1 MLLLAAA
8 AGVSQAALRS
18 DFAARSQYTYVAQ
31 DAQLLLATLMLH
43 GNHPTRIAAEAELL
57 FANLADG
64 GECVPAALA
73 AVPTLNHLPGVR
85 YSPSCEVY
93 SCVRS

>member
-1 MLLLAAA
+1 LVLLLAAA
-8 AGVSQAALRS
+8 AAVSQTELRS
-18 DFAARSQYTYVAQ
+18 DFAARSQYTYVAAQ

-73 AVPTLNHLPGVR
+73 TVPTLTYLPGVR
-85 YSPSCEVY
+85 GTLLAT
-93 SCVRS
+93 